1 MATVVVPTSIT
12 FATANAEKTKKTSQF
27 SPPNFDSTV
36 HCVPAIQV
44 WSSLIRFLLFVA
56 YRSYHACKTAA
67 WPESV
72 LLKCGCAPN
81 LVASPS
87 SWQTHA
93 NCKLQFGS
101 QVVWNCH
108 LHPLAAWYHWYLF
121 TIWRHEDVQYVP
133 STRTLQHASFV
144 ARGCACPKPFPT
156 TFYHSSCSRYWSD
169 LAKTDQDNQDSLDN
183 IEGTWVLK
191 QQIFTLLN
199 FRLF

>member
-1 MATVVVPTSIT
+1 MPKRQKNFPVLSSKRW
-12 FATANAEKTKKTSQF
+12 FN
-27 SPPNFDSTV
+27 SPLCSCN
-36 HCVPAIQV
+36 
-44 WSSLIRFLLFVA
+44 SSLMRFLLFVA
-56 YRSYHACKTAA
+56 YHSYHACKTAA
-67 WPESV
+67 WPANV

-101 QVVWNCH
+101 QVVWKCH
-108 LHPLAAWYHWYLF
+108 LHPLAAWYHWYIF

-156 TFYHSSCSRYWSD
+156 TFYHSSCSRCWSD